1 MKTDTRRETQK
12 EDFSSFVALFH
23 LQELEGKSLNPN
35 FKDFIVRNAVLLFV
49 IYDGQM

>member
-23 LQELEGKSLNPN
+23 LQELEGKLWVANTVPGPEQP
-35 FKDFIVRNAVLLFV
+35 LL
-49 IYDGQM
+49 